1 MLSILCIGIQSSMLS
16 QMNKVSLSVASTA
29 FFLFLFF
36 GMRCKTIFSDKYS
49 RHTKN
54 VVHTTSLLRWLNI
67 VDRPKKE
74 KKKRDQGAREV
85 HSMPRTLVWEEEP
98 PSPPKKRT

>member
-1 MLSILCIGIQSSMLS
+1 MFSILCIGIQSSMLS

-74 KKKRDQGAREV
+74 KKRET
-85 HSMPRTLVWEEEP
+85 REP
-98 PSPPKKRT
+98 GRFIQCQEH

>member
-29 FFLFLFF
+29 FFFFFF
-36 GMRCKTIFSDKYS
+36 GMRCKTFFSDKYS

-74 KKKRDQGAREV
+74 KKRET
-85 HSMPRTLVWEEEP
+85 REP
-98 PSPPKKRT
+98 GRFIQCQEH